1 MERNMSRARRA
12 FTEATKK
19 RLKCWQAIFSKKPVR
34 RCEPYSRR
42 DVPLLILRPEPGA
55 SMTAGRATALG
66 LQPVCYPLFQVRPC
80 VWDAPDPAEFDAIML
95 TSANALLH
103 GGPQLDRFKHLP
115 AFAVGEATGEAD
127 RKSTRRNSSH

>member
-1 MERNMSRARRA
+1 MRISD
-12 FTEATKK
+12 
-19 RLKCWQAIFSKKPVR
+19 WS
-34 RCEPYSRR
+34 S
-42 DVPLLILRPEPGA
+42 DVCSSDLSGVASLIHAVTLPLLILRPEPGA

-103 GGPQLDRFKHLP
+103 GGSQLDRFK
-115 AFAVGEATGEAD
+115 D
-127 RKSTRRNSSH
+127 RKSTRLNSSH

>member
-1 MERNMSRARRA
+1 MFFFFKQKTAYEMRISDWSSDVCSSDLNAGERSSQKSQPGVASLIHA
-12 FTEATKK
+12 VT
-19 RLKCWQAIFSKKPVR
+19 L
-34 RCEPYSRR
+34 
-42 DVPLLILRPEPGA
+42 PLLILRPEPGA

-103 GGPQLDRFKHLP
+103 GGSQLDRSEEHTSELQ
-115 AFAVGEATGEAD
+115 
-127 RKSTRRNSSH
+127 SLMRNS